1 MQLPILERAQ
11 NVDSNRQRA
20 RFLAHSGEKSKSPI
34 IATFY
39 GQGREHLGSLKGGS
53 NCSGLPLGLQGEQ
66 NAHL

>member
-1 MQLPILERAQ
+1 MQLPIPERAQ
-11 NVDSNRQRA
+11 NVDSNSQRA
-20 RFLAHSGEKSKSPI
+20 RFLAHSGEESQSHI

-39 GQGREHLGSLKGGS
+39 GQGHEHLESLKGGS